1 MNGVFL
7 DTTTLSS
14 TQSGESATWSYLTD
28 NLADGTYSFK
38 AQVYDA
44 AGRTTVTQP
53 YEVTVRT
60 NVAPVVT
67 AAADQTADEGA
78 ATTFSLGSF
87 SDPGDD
93 DPWKVTVDW
102 GDLSSDTFDASAAGS
117 LGSLSHTYADDGTYT
132 VTVTVQEDDGT
143 GASDA
148 DTFDVVVANVAPVV
162 TAADNQTANEGASTT
177 FALGSFSDPGD
188 DDPWEVTVDWGD
200 LSSDTFDAS
209 AAGSL
214 GSLSHTYADDGTYT
228 VTVTVQEDDG
238 TGASDAATFDVV
250 VANVAPV
257 VTAADNQTANEGAST
272 TFALGSFSD
281 PGDDDPWQVTV
292 DWGDLSSDTF
302 DASAAGSLGSLSH
315 TYADD
320 GTYTVTVTVQEDDG
334 TGASDA
340 DTFDVVVANVA
351 PVVTAADNQT
361 ANEGASTTFALGS
374 FSDPGDDDPWE
385 VTVDW
390 GDLSSDTF
398 DASAAGSLG
407 SLSHTYADDG
417 TYTVT
422 VTVQEDD
429 GTGASDAD
437 TFDVVVANV
446 DAGRHRSR
454 QPDGERGSI
463 DDIRSRVIQRS
474 RR

>member
-1 MNGVFL
+1 M
-7 DTTTLSS
+7 
-14 TQSGESATWSYLTD
+14 
-28 NLADGTYSFK
+28 
-38 AQVYDA
+38 
-44 AGRTTVTQP
+44 
-53 YEVTVRT
+53 
-60 NVAPVVT
+60 
-67 AAADQTADEGA
+67 
-78 ATTFSLGSF
+78 
-87 SDPGDD
+87 
-93 DPWKVTVDW
+93 
-102 GDLSSDTFDASAAGS
+102 
-117 LGSLSHTYADDGTYT
+117 
-132 VTVTVQEDDGT
+132 
-143 GASDA
+143 
-148 DTFDVVVANVAPVV
+148 
-162 TAADNQTANEGASTT
+162 
-177 FALGSFSDPGD
+177 
-188 DDPWEVTVDWGD
+188 
-200 LSSDTFDAS
+200 
-209 AAGSL
+209 
-214 GSLSHTYADDGTYT
+214 
-228 VTVTVQEDDG
+228 
-238 TGASDAATFDVV
+238 
-250 VANVAPV
+250 
-257 VTAADNQTANEGAST
+257 
-272 TFALGSFSD
+272 
-281 PGDDDPWQVTV
+281 

-446 DAGRHRSR
+446 TPVVTAADNQTANEGASTTFALGSFSDPGDDDPWEVTVDWGDLSSDTFDASAAGSLGSLSHTYADDGTYTVTVTVQEDDGTGASDADTFDVVVANVAPVVTLSTDSQLVQYSDWISTITVTATDVAADVLTVTAILPDSLVLTASGCSDSDGTQTCTWTLTGTMDEPVGDSIINVTVTDDDGGSDAADTTVTVVHEDADIWLDSDNPVAVEVDEPGGDSLAFTVTAHVQETLPDLAAAAPDPGDINNAEVQVNAAGCGTGRFVH
-454 QPDGERGSI
+454 
-463 DDIRSRVIQRS
+463 
-474 RR
+474 